1 MKPTPVHLDKLG
13 REIEVGSCV
22 AVAHHNS
29 LSVATV
35 VKLTPKMVKIK
46 IANITT
52 NSWYS
57 GVHNKYGDQ
66 MVVIDGPEVTMYLLK
81 LK

>member
-13 REIEVGSCV
+13 REIEVGTCV

-29 LSVATV
+29 LAVATV
-35 VKLTPKMVKIK
+35 VKLTPKMVRIK
-46 IANITT
+46 IANTAT
-52 NSWYS
+52 HAWYS

>member
-1 MKPTPVHLDKLG
+1 MKPAITHLDKLG
-13 REIEVGSCV
+13 REITEGACV

-35 VKLTPKMVKIK
+35 VKINPKTVKIK
-46 IANITT
+46 IANTAT
-52 NSWYS
+52 HSWYS

>member
-1 MKPTPVHLDKLG
+1 
-13 REIEVGSCV
+13 V
-22 AVAHHNS
+22 AVAHHNA
-29 LSVATV
+29 LAVATV
-35 VKLTPKMVKIK
+35 VKINPKTVKIK
-46 IANITT
+46 IANTAT
-52 NSWYS
+52 HSWYS

>member
-1 MKPTPVHLDKLG
+1 MKPTPIHLDKLG
-13 REIEVGSCV
+13 RWIEVGSCV

-29 LSVATV
+29 LEVATV
-35 VKLTPKMVKIK
+35 VKLSPKTVKIK
-46 IANITT
+46 IANTAT
-52 NSWYS
+52 HSWYS

>member
-29 LSVATV
+29 LAVATV
-35 VKLTPKMVKIK
+35 VKLTPKMVRIK
-46 IANITT
+46 IANITS
-52 NSWYS
+52 NSWYQ
-57 GVHNKYGDQ
+57 GHHNKYGDQ
-66 MVVIDGPEVTMYLLK
+66 MVVIEGPSVTMYLLK

>member
-1 MKPTPVHLDKLG
+1 MKPAPVHQDKLG
-13 REIEVGSCV
+13 QEIEVGACV

-29 LSVATV
+29 LAVAIV
-35 VKLTPKMVKIK
+35 IKLTPKMVRIK

-52 NSWYS
+52 NSWYY
-57 GVHNKYGDQ
+57 GHHNKYGDQ
-66 MVVIDGPEVTMYLLK
+66 MVVLEGPSVTMYLLK

>member
-1 MKPTPVHLDKLG
+1 MKPAIIHQDKLG
-13 REIEVGSCV
+13 REIEIGACV

-29 LSVATV
+29 LAVATV
-35 VKLTPKMVKIK
+35 VKLTPKMVRIK
-46 IANITT
+46 IANTAT

-57 GVHNKYGDQ
+57 GHHNKYGDQ
-66 MVVIDGPEVTMYLLK
+66 MVVLEGPSVTMYLLK

>member
-1 MKPTPVHLDKLG
+1 MKPAIVHLDKLG
-13 REIEVGSCV
+13 REIEVGACV

-29 LSVATV
+29 LAVATV
-35 VKLTPKMVKIK
+35 IKLTPKMVRIK

-52 NSWYS
+52 NSWYQ
-57 GVHNKYGDQ
+57 GHHNKYGDQ
-66 MVVIDGPEVTMYLLK
+66 MVVIEGPSVTMYLLK

>member
-1 MKPTPVHLDKLG
+1 MKPAPVHLDKLG
-13 REIEVGSCV
+13 REITEGACV

-29 LSVATV
+29 LAVATV
-35 VKLTPKMVKIK
+35 IKLTPKMVRIK

-52 NSWYS
+52 NSWYY
-57 GVHNKYGDQ
+57 GHHNKYGDQ

>member
-1 MKPTPVHLDKLG
+1 MKPAPVHLDKLG
-13 REIEVGSCV
+13 REITEGACV

-29 LSVATV
+29 LAVATV
-35 VKLTPKMVKIK
+35 VKINPKTVKIK

-66 MVVIDGPEVTMYLLK
+66 MVVIDGPLVTMYLLK

>member
-1 MKPTPVHLDKLG
+1 MKPVPIHLDKLG

-29 LSVATV
+29 LAVATV
-35 VKLTPKMVKIK
+35 VKLTPKMVRIK
-46 IANITT
+46 IANITS
-52 NSWYS
+52 NSWYQ
-57 GVHNKYGDQ
+57 GHHNKYGDQ
-66 MVVIDGPEVTMYLLK
+66 MVVIEGPSVTMYLLK

>member
-1 MKPTPVHLDKLG
+1 MKPTPVHLDKLDQ
-13 REIEVGSCV
+13 EITVGACV

-29 LSVATV
+29 LAVATV
-35 VKLTPKMVKIK
+35 VKLTPKMVRIK

-52 NSWYS
+52 NSWYQ
-57 GVHNKYGDQ
+57 GYHDKYGDQ
-66 MVVIDGPEVTMYLLK
+66 MVVIEGPSVTMYLLK

>member
-1 MKPTPVHLDKLG
+1 MKPAPVHLDKLG
-13 REIEVGSCV
+13 REIEVGACV

-29 LSVATV
+29 LAVATV
-35 VKLTPKMVKIK
+35 VKLTPKMVRIK

-52 NSWYS
+52 NSWYY
-57 GVHNKYGDQ
+57 GHHNKYGDQ
-66 MVVIDGPEVTMYLLK
+66 MVVLEGPSVTMYLLK